1 MASSSSMDWDKFL
14 QESKEIE
21 RTCRE
26 ISIRMEQQNA
36 ESRRSRME
44 AAARDVPREQAQ
56 PSTDSGPTGRPILV
70 RERPPDDYISLE
82 ERLKGFQAETRAAFA
97 ETRYD
102 VLALR
107 NDLSGI
113 RKEMATKTEV
123 ESVRAEVES
132 VRDDIRMLAEGY
144 SQTQQRLQE
153 TSGLLR
159 RFMTEK

>member
-1 MASSSSMDWDKFL
+1 MDWDTFV

-26 ISIRMEQQNA
+26 TAARMEQQNA
-36 ESRRSRME
+36 ESRRSRAE

-70 RERPPDDYISLE
+70 RERPPEDRYVPLE
-82 ERLKGFQAETRAAFA
+82 ERLKEFQAETRLAFA
-97 ETRYD
+97 ETRQD
-102 VLALR
+102 ALALR
-107 NDLSGI
+107 NDLAAI
-113 RKEMATKTEV
+113 RKEMATKAEV

-159 RFMTEK
+159 RFLTEK